1 MNWGVLVS
9 FVLWCVCVFSRHPH
23 SVHGAGV
30 PVQPVRLLSHGLQG
44 QASRLPTPQVHV
56 PGATQ
61 TCTVCL
67 CLHRQRSP
75 VDLPLG
81 TLHLL
86 RSQRGPDTPLV
97 KCEVSEMREA
107 ACLSAPW
114 PAPQRGLTNYYS
126 FIILLFLCF
135 WLWEGNLPINLSPV
149 WQSYDL
155 FSFGDLPLGIFFFFS
170 DLFDLL
176 YQL

>member
-1 MNWGVLVS
+1 MCVLTTPPFSTRSWGPS
-9 FVLWCVCVFSRHPH
+9 A
-23 SVHGAGV
+23 AGET
-30 PVQPVRLLSHGLQG
+30 PEPRAPR
-44 QASRLPTPQVHV
+44 ASLPLPTPQVHV

-155 FSFGDLPLGIFFFFS
+155 FSFGDLPPGIFFFFS